1 MYSMKPLTP
10 ETMSGP
16 TTEPITLSEAKKQLE
31 ISESDDAHD
40 EQLRTAIQ
48 EAREQWE
55 SDTDSITCYQT
66 LRIKTDRIA
75 CPSQEFP
82 GTIGYF
88 AYSLEGL
95 VLPKRPIVSI
105 TSLKYYDVNNTLTT
119 LPTSVY
125 NLDTARG
132 RIQLQYLQEWP
143 STVTRWDA
151 WEITYQSGYSQDG
164 TLVPAIAKRAML
176 LLIGHYFENRDMLIA
191 PGMADMRAYE
201 NLVRKFM
208 RSTYP

>member
-1 MYSMKPLTP
+1 MKTHTLTP
-10 ETMSGP
+10 ESISGP
-16 TTEPITLSEAKKQLE
+16 SSEPITLSEAKKQLE

-75 CPSQEFP
+75 CQSQEFP

-105 TSLKYYDVNNTLTT
+105 TSIKYYDVGNTLTT
-119 LPTSVY
+119 LPTSIY

-132 RIQLQYLQEWP
+132 RLQLQYLQNWP
-143 STVTRWDA
+143 STVSRWDA
-151 WEITYQSGYSQDG
+151 WEITYQSGFSQDG

-176 LLIGHYFENRDMLIA
+176 LLVGHYFENRDMLVS
-191 PGMADMRAYE
+191 PGMADMKAYE
-201 NLVRKFM
+201 NLIKKFM